1 MTGVY
6 ELAENHSAFSTRER
20 LLDLVR
26 EILGPPA
33 SNRPL
38 PIDARLTDLGMSSIK
53 MVNLMLSVESEFDI
67 AIAAADINPENFA
80 SLASIEALISKTV
93 DSAGAAASKNV

>member
-1 MTGVY
+1 MSGTP
-6 ELAENHSAFSTRER
+6 ELAERRMTHSTRER

-26 EILGPPA
+26 QILGPPA

-53 MVNLMLSVESEFDI
+53 MVNLMLSVESAFDI
-67 AIAAADINPENFA
+67 AIPAADINPDNFA
-80 SLASIEALISKTV
+80 TLASIEALISRMLET
-93 DSAGAAASKNV
+93 SASL

>member
-6 ELAENHSAFSTRER
+6 ELAENRIAPSTRER

-26 EILGPPA
+26 QILGPPA

-38 PIDARLTDLGMSSIK
+38 PIDARLADLGMSSIK

-67 AIAAADINPENFA
+67 AIPAADINPENFA
-80 SLASIEALISKTV
+80 SLASVEALISKMMGSGGP
-93 DSAGAAASKNV
+93 DSKNV